1 MSVLVMHDG
10 SVVAVVG
17 WRSRF
22 VSLFVGC
29 SLLFV
34 ALLAVLLFCFWC
46 WSVCSVLVWWP
57 VPWGCSFCCSVSLFD
72 CGIVAFVLVCM

>member
-22 VSLFVGC
+22 MSLFVGC

-46 WSVCSVLVWWP
+46 CRFALFWYGGQCPGVVRFALVFL
-57 VPWGCSFCCSVSLFD
+57 CL
-72 CGIVAFVLVCM
+72 IVAWRASPYE

>member
-34 ALLAVLLFCFWC
+34 ALLAVLLFFFLVVRFAVVFLCLIVGLLLSFWFAC
-46 WSVCSVLVWWP
+46 KLQ
-57 VPWGCSFCCSVSLFD
+57 
-72 CGIVAFVLVCM
+72 INK